1 MDFLEKDLEQ
11 IVYESD
17 KDTLSERG
25 LHLYGKLMRQVKIGN
40 YGIADLI
47 CVSRPSHLKAYGT
60 AFDQNK
66 NIHFKGTIDVIELK
80 KDRISPSTFF
90 QVLNYVKGI
99 QDYLDSRNLGHLY
112 NYNITMIGRDVDLN
126 SSFSYLGDIFYNDFW
141 MTPLDSFPLI
151 NINLFTYK
159 YTVEGLTFEEVS
171 GYKLKNKGF

>member
-11 IVYESD
+11 IIYESD
-17 KDTLSERG
+17 KDKLSERG
-25 LHLYGKLMRQVKIGN
+25 LHLYGKLLRQVRIGN

-47 CVSRPSHLKAYGT
+47 CVNRPSHLKACGT

-66 NIHFKGTIDVIELK
+66 SVHFKGTIDVIELK

-99 QDYLDSRNLGHLY
+99 QDYLKHRNLSHLY

-141 MTPLDSFPLI
+141 MTDLISEPLI
-151 NINLFTYK
+151 NINLYTYS
-159 YTVEGLTFEEVS
+159 YNVDGLLFKEIS
-171 GYKLKNKGF
+171 GYSLIDKGF